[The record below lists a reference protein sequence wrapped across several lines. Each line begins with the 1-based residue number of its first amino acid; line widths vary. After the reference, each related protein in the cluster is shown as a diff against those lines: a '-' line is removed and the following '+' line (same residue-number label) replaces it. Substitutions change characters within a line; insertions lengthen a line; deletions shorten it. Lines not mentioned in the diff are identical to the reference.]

1 MQLDQAK
8 VETLRLLYF
17 RLGYCGSD
25 EAVKVLTSVAIG
37 AAGSFWV
44 LFSEKSALSWPL
56 KRPKSHECKCPD
68 FIFFEKT
75 SMVVIS
81 DILSCKHN
89 VKLRLKLQK
98 YAKAH
103 GCGNT

>member
-25 EAVKVLTSVAIG
+25 EEVEALTLVAIG
-37 AAGSFWV
+37 AAGSFWE

-68 FIFFEKT
+68 FSFLEKT

-81 DILSCKHN
+81 DILGCKHN
-89 VKLRLKLQK
+89 EMQRLKLQK

>member
-25 EAVKVLTSVAIG
+25 EEVKLLTSVAIG
-37 AAGSFWV
+37 AAESFWV

-56 KRPKSHECKCPD
+56 KRPESRRRKCPD
-68 FIFFEKT
+68 FSFLK
-75 SMVVIS
+75 
-81 DILSCKHN
+81 K
-89 VKLRLKLQK
+89 VKGTYIRYFRL
-98 YAKAH
+98 
-103 GCGNT
+103 